1 VEQDEIR
8 SFLAEHLASI
18 QSIVAMRR
26 GEVHPEVAAA
36 RLDMF
41 WKTSCRLARL
51 TDSESMSPEQ
61 REMAA
66 SLVRLSRETVGLK
79 RREFGLEGWSDSYR
93 PGWDEPGGGSAP
105 VPAWVRPGPP
115 PRSGRDAKP
124 FPPEEVHFPG
134 EFDSSPE
141 ART

>member
-26 GEVHPEVAAA
+26 GEVDPEAAAA

-41 WKTSCRLARL
+41 WKRSCRLAQL
-51 TDSESMSPEQ
+51 TDSVILAPEQ
-61 REMAA
+61 HEMAA

-79 RREFGLEGWSDSYR
+79 RHEFGIGGWSDGCR
-93 PGWDEPGGGSAP
+93 PGGDEPGSGSAP
-105 VPAWVRPGPP
+105 VGAWIRPGPP
-115 PRSGRDAKP
+115 PRSGHDAKP
-124 FPPEEVHFPG
+124 FPPEEVNSLG
-134 EFDSSPE
+134 EFATDPE
-141 ART
+141 ARI